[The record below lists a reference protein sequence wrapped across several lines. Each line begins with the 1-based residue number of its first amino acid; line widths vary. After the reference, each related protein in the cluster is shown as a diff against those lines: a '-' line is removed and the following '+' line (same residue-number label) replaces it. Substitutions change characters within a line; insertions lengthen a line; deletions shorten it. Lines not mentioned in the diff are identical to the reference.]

1 MLFDNSSQ
9 DTSEANKFVVI
20 LLGFFGGDPPQM
32 RFLKPSLIW
41 PLLTGL
47 LLGLL
52 LLQVFPE
59 LAGQGGESQ
68 SSSQVQAEVMAS
80 EPLLIPRQQG
90 PVSYAQAVRQAAP
103 SVVNIY
109 TTKVIQQQLNPF
121 LNDPFFRHFFG
132 DDTLPRQQRMQ
143 SSLGSGVLVSSEGYL
158 LTNHHVVQDADE
170 IRVALRDGR
179 ETFARIIGSD
189 AESDLAVLKIELD
202 NLPAI
207 SLASSDTL
215 EVGDVVLAIGN
226 PFGVGQT
233 VTQGIVSALGR
244 SSLGINT
251 YEDFIQ
257 TDAAIN
263 PGNSGGALINPYGQL
278 LGINTAIFSRSGGS
292 QGIGF
297 AIPSNLAREIMLDLI
312 NEGFVIRGWLGVEVQ
327 ELTPGL
333 ASSLNLETVQ
343 GLLVAG
349 LQRNGPAHQ
358 AGLQPGDLLLEINGQ
373 PVTTARD
380 TINYIARLR
389 PDSTARLGILRD
401 GETREVRAR
410 VRQRPSQENRR

>member
-1 MLFDNSSQ
+1 
-9 DTSEANKFVVI
+9 
-20 LLGFFGGDPPQM
+20 M

-52 LLQVFPE
+52 LLQMFPA
-59 LAGQGGESQ
+59 LTGQSGTPPEPNSTK
-68 SSSQVQAEVMAS
+68 VQAEVLAS
-80 EPLLIPRQQG
+80 EPLLVPRQQG
-90 PVSYAQAVRQAAP
+90 PISYAQAVRQAAP

-109 TTKVIQQQLNPF
+109 TTKVIQQQLHPF

-132 DDTLPRQQRMQ
+132 EEQLPRQQRMQ

-158 LTNHHVVQDADE
+158 LTNHHVVKDADE

-179 ETFARIIGSD
+179 ETFARVIGSD

-207 SLASSDTL
+207 NLASSDTL

-263 PGNSGGALINPYGQL
+263 PGNSGGALVNPYGQL

-312 NEGFVIRGWLGVEVQ
+312 NEGFVVRGWLGIEVQ
-327 ELTPGL
+327 ELTSSL
-333 ASSLNLETVQ
+333 AASLNLDPATQ
-343 GLLVAG
+343 GLIIAG
-349 LQRNGPAHQ
+349 LQRNGPAHR
-358 AGLQPGDLLLEINGQ
+358 AGMQPGDLLLRINGQ
-373 PVTTARD
+373 PVISARE

-389 PDSTARLGILRD
+389 PDTQANLEILRE
-401 GETREVRAR
+401 GQTKELSATIQ
-410 VRQRPSQENRR
+410 QRPPQSSRR

>member
-1 MLFDNSSQ
+1 MR
-9 DTSEANKFVVI
+9 
-20 LLGFFGGDPPQM
+20 LL
-32 RFLKPSLIW
+32 RPSLIW

-47 LLGLL
+47 LLALFL
-52 LLQVFPE
+52 MQLFPSLTGQSTQSGSQPQRAE
-59 LAGQGGESQ
+59 LIS
-68 SSSQVQAEVMAS
+68 S
-80 EPLLIPRQQG
+80 EPLLVSRQQG
-90 PVSYAQAVRQAAP
+90 PVSYSQAVRQAAP

-109 TTKVIQQQLNPF
+109 TSKVIQQQLNPF
-121 LNDPFFRHFFG
+121 FNDPFFHHFFG
-132 DDTLPRQQRMQ
+132 QEALPRRERLQ
-143 SSLGSGVLVSSEGYL
+143 SSLGSGVIVTSDGYL
-158 LTNHHVVQDADE
+158 LTNHHVVVDADE

-179 ETFARIIGSD
+179 EAFAKVVGSD

-207 SLASSDTL
+207 NLASSDTL

-244 SSLGINT
+244 TSLGIST

-297 AIPSNLAREIMLDLI
+297 AIPSNLARDIMLDLI

-327 ELTPGL
+327 ELTPQL
-333 ASSLNLETVQ
+333 ASSL
-343 GLLVAG
+343 GLDSTRGLILAG
-349 LQRNGPAHQ
+349 LVRNGPAHQ
-358 AGLQPGDLLLEINGQ
+358 AGLRPGDVLLKVNGE
-373 PVTTARD
+373 PVGNARE
-380 TINYIARLR
+380 TINRIARLKPATQAELVLVR
-389 PDSTARLGILRD
+389 NGKRLELSAQIQ
-401 GETREVRAR
+401 
-410 VRQRPSQENRR
+410 QRPTQQPRH

>member
-1 MLFDNSSQ
+1 
-9 DTSEANKFVVI
+9 
-20 LLGFFGGDPPQM
+20 M

>member
-1 MLFDNSSQ
+1 
-9 DTSEANKFVVI
+9 
-20 LLGFFGGDPPQM
+20 M

-52 LLQVFPE
+52 LLQIFPQ
-59 LAGQGGESQ
+59 LTGQPGFTTTQ
-68 SSSQVQAEVMAS
+68 NNSQVQAEVLAS
-80 EPLLIPRQQG
+80 EPVLVPRQQG

-109 TTKVIQQQLNPF
+109 TTKVIQQQLHPF
-121 LNDPFFRHFFG
+121 MNDPLFRHFFG
-132 DDTLPRQQRMQ
+132 EDQLPRQQRMQ
-143 SSLGSGVLVSSEGYL
+143 SSLGSGVIVSSEGFL
-158 LTNHHVVQDADE
+158 LTNHHVVKDADE

-179 ETFARIIGSD
+179 ETFAEVIGSD
-189 AESDLAVLKIELD
+189 AESDLAVLKIELE

-207 SLASSDTL
+207 NLASSDTL

-263 PGNSGGALINPYGQL
+263 PGNSGGALVNPFGQL

-312 NEGFVIRGWLGVEVQ
+312 NEGFVVRGWLGIEVQ
-327 ELTPGL
+327 ELTTSL
-333 ASSLNLETVQ
+333 AASLNLDPSTQ
-343 GLLVAG
+343 GLIIAG

-358 AGLQPGDLLLEINGQ
+358 AGLQPGDLLTKINGQ
-373 PVTTARD
+373 PVSNARE
-380 TINYIARLR
+380 TINFIARLR
-389 PDSTARLGILRD
+389 PGAQAKLEISREGQPLELTATIQ
-401 GETREVRAR
+401 
-410 VRQRPSQENRR
+410 QRPDQNTRR

>member
-1 MLFDNSSQ
+1 
-9 DTSEANKFVVI
+9 
-20 LLGFFGGDPPQM
+20 M

-41 PLLTGL
+41 PLFTGL

-59 LAGQGGESQ
+59 LSGQSGRSENGN
-68 SSSQVQAEVMAS
+68 QVQAEVLPG
-80 EPLLIPRQQG
+80 EPLHLPRQQG

-121 LNDPFFRHFFG
+121 LNDPFFRDFFG
-132 DDTLPRQQRMQ
+132 QGRLPQQERRQ
-143 SSLGSGVLVSSEGYL
+143 SSLGSGVLVSSEGFI
-158 LTNHHVVQDADE
+158 LTNHHVVKDADE
-170 IRVALRDGR
+170 IRVALHDGR

-244 SSLGINT
+244 SSLGLNT

-263 PGNSGGALINPYGQL
+263 PGNSGGALINPFGQL

-333 ASSLNLETVQ
+333 ASSLSLDSTQ
-343 GLLVAG
+343 GLLIAG
-349 LQRNGPAHQ
+349 VQRNGPADQ
-358 AGLQPGDLLLEINGQ
+358 AGLEPGDLLLKVDDQ
-373 PVTTARD
+373 PVSNARE
-380 TINYIARLR
+380 TMNSIARLR
-389 PDSTARLGILRD
+389 PDTQIELLVIRA
-401 GETREVRAR
+401 GEPLELTAR
-410 VRQRPSQENRR
+410 VRQRPTANNQPGRR